1 MARGDR
7 ERSARAGAVP
17 SIIVIGVLLYLAN
30 VAPGWRILPF
40 LTPRTSEVMGA
51 VNAAWIAGLV
61 ANVVYLLVGVRAVRA
76 IGEIV
81 VLIFGIV
88 ATFRIWDVFP
98 FDFGNT
104 SFDWAL
110 VVRIVLVVA
119 IVGGFIGIVAQ
130 LVAFV
135 RAIMPHGSDRRGAPA

>member
-1 MARGDR
+1 M
-7 ERSARAGAVP
+7 P
-17 SIIVIGVLLYLAN
+17 SIIVIGVLMFLAN
-30 VAPGWRILPF
+30 VAPGWWAVPF
-40 LTPRTSEVMGA
+40 LTSRTSEVMGA

-61 ANVVYLLVGVRAVRA
+61 ANVVYLLVGIRAVRA

-98 FDFGNT
+98 FDFGGS

-110 VVRIVLVVA
+110 AVRIVLVVA
-119 IVGGFIGIVAQ
+119 IVGAFIGILAQ

-135 RAIMPHGSDRRGAPA
+135 RAIMPHERGPRGASA